1 MMMKNIKIMMILAAL
16 TMVGGCSKD
25 GDGSSEPT
33 WNNSTF
39 TPSEKPT
46 WVVDWHSDAVQPDW
60 QDPDATKYEC
70 CMNMRLRL
78 VDDMAPYSTEDDR
91 LAVFINGECRGVS
104 YRSKMANGKVFFLLH
119 INGDSKEAGNKMELR
134 YYCDGLHHMS
144 ITTAISPFVPNNV
157 DDIFQSDFSIVSG
170 SQKYPV
176 ATSLSV
182 MMPQKMPF
190 TATSGDMLAVFV
202 GDECR
207 GIGYQGG
214 DLYEG
219 WRVTVYGPQVGET
232 GQIRYY
238 SAEKGGVYTILKT
251 FTLSGNLQQENIW
264 F

>member
-1 MMMKNIKIMMILAAL
+1 
-16 TMVGGCSKD
+16 
-25 GDGSSEPT
+25 
-33 WNNSTF
+33 
-39 TPSEKPT
+39 
-46 WVVDWHSDAVQPDW
+46 
-60 QDPDATKYEC
+60 
-70 CMNMRLRL
+70 
-78 VDDMAPYSTEDDR
+78 
-91 LAVFINGECRGVS
+91 
-104 YRSKMANGKVFFLLH
+104 
-119 INGDSKEAGNKMELR
+119 
-134 YYCDGLHHMS
+134 MS

-176 ATSLSV
+176 ATLLSV
-182 MMPQKMPF
+182 MMPQEMPF